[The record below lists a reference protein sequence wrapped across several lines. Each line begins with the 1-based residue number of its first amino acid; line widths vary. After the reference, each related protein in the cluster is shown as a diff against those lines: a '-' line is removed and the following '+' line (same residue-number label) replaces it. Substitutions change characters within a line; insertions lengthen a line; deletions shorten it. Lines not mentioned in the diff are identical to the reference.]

1 PGLELAQPAGDA
13 RDLFVALAQ
22 RTHGLATLSLQAPPL
37 AGDLAQLLAHAFE
50 PALGLARVLLRRR
63 RQRAGQHDSQQCR
76 RPALRPARTRP
87 HAPAAGRRRRPAPL
101 PAGSRPPRCPSW
113 TGRTTG
119 CGRPCGTDAAF
130 DTTMGPVTTDRC
142 DCSRGGAT

>member
-1 PGLELAQPAGDA
+1 WRVPAEHVAGTQQRAQFPALRFHGLCQPVATLPQLRQLRVLAPDPGLELAQPAGDA

-63 RQRAGQHDSQQCR
+63 RQRAG
-76 RPALRPARTRP
+76 
-87 HAPAAGRRRRPAPL
+87 
-101 PAGSRPPRCPSW
+101 
-113 TGRTTG
+113 
-119 CGRPCGTDAAF
+119 
-130 DTTMGPVTTDRC
+130 
-142 DCSRGGAT
+142 